1 MAVAVAMR
9 SAKLPVAAAAAADV
23 ATKTAA
29 QIGGPTADTSWNKW
43 LPEPFFHIFLCFFH
57 VFSQI
62 EESFGSEGSS
72 DGAFGEHVGVCGR
85 AFRGLRALGM
95 HRDAKKTV
103 VPSCYMTMTILL
115 WIICDSRI
123 GVLLLVSPTCFCKKS
138 LYCPCQK
145 DEGSCRMPGLRYAL
159 RTSAD
164 LDPCVLFES
173 LVGCIQGEPRA
184 IMGLNL
190 PAPNP

>member
-103 VPSCYMTMTILL
+103 VPSCYMTINDYIIMDHM
-115 WIICDSRI
+115 IICDSRGAAP
-123 GVLLLVSPTCFCKKS
+123 GVPDLLLQEVPILPLPERRRQLPDASP
-138 LYCPCQK
+138 
-145 DEGSCRMPGLRYAL
+145 
-159 RTSAD
+159 
-164 LDPCVLFES
+164 
-173 LVGCIQGEPRA
+173 
-184 IMGLNL
+184 N
-190 PAPNP
+190 

>member
-1 MAVAVAMR
+1 MR
-9 SAKLPVAAAAAADV
+9 
-23 ATKTAA
+23 
-29 QIGGPTADTSWNKW
+29 
-43 LPEPFFHIFLCFFH
+43 FFH

-145 DEGSCRMPGLRYAL
+145 DEGSCRMPLRTQTLEAQGVPSPDSAHNHSRVTGRSAL

-184 IMGLNL
+184 IMGFNL
-190 PAPNP
+190 HPVPNP